1 MKKVL
6 SLFLSLSLIV
16 CIAFAGASP
25 AMADE
30 VYDILFEDN
39 QKEEIEH
46 SVIDEI
52 IEMCIRD
59 RRYVSEL
66 HTPVIAEGG
75 IWVPEQLKKAIDI
88 GVHSAVVGTAITRPR
103 DITKHFAE
111 VLL

>member
-30 VYDILFEDN
+30 WHDILFEDN

-52 IEMCIRD
+52 I
-59 RRYVSEL
+59 V
-66 HTPVIAEGG
+66 
-75 IWVPEQLKKAIDI
+75 
-88 GVHSAVVGTAITRPR
+88 
-103 DITKHFAE
+103 
-111 VLL
+111 